1 MSEKISEYT
10 TSVTALAS
18 GDLMD
23 VSKLISTSPD
33 VYQSQKLNYSVLI
46 SELNND
52 LTINNL
58 GNSDLT
64 STANSRYFYLNG
76 STSSNFLKFR
86 NSDSISILSLLG
98 DKSVIFGNV
107 ANPVTMQFNID
118 AADATGDLWYRN
130 VSGNLQRLAI
140 GSSSQ
145 VLTVAGGLPSWATVS
160 APNLGSANLTSA
172 DNARTFTLKS
182 GGTTSQYLNITN
194 GVDDIIRFR
203 GDKQSVFGDTSTYLK
218 IDPYGVSSFGILQF
232 AASGTSIFYNAY
244 NSSSSEVYRFSTSGQ
259 LMAVR
264 PAGIST
270 YLNYS
275 ASINL
280 WTEGTNSNFH
290 LVGTNGSNHT
300 IYIGNTGGHG
310 YVDVH
315 NSAGATKVWLVGSGD
330 SYFLNNLA
338 IGGSSAAARFDVKG
352 SGATSATTTALFQN
366 SASVSALKV
375 KDDGYCILKANNAA
389 IASGDLANN
398 EMSFYID
405 EGTNH
410 CVVKVKYSSGTVKTG
425 TFNLT

>member
-118 AADATGDLWYRN
+118 AADATGDVWYRN
-130 VSGNLQRLAI
+130 VSGNLQRLPI

-160 APNLGSANLTSA
+160 APNLGSANLTST
-172 DNARTFTLKS
+172 DDARTFTLKS
-182 GGTTSQYLNITN
+182 GGTATQNLAFLNSGGGNLLKLSGNSTIDFGVNGTGMTKNHYGQYQGEKYFYFGGTEFMTFDYSLGYLRMIAPNGTN
-194 GVDDIIRFR
+194 TMSMRASNTKFEMNCIGNDSYIYLQNSSLSKCTTTARNVGLQTIYLGNSGATLIDIFAYTQ
-203 GDKQSVFGDTSTYLK
+203 GYLAVNGAATAAANLEVFGN
-218 IDPYGVSSFGILQF
+218 ILIK
-232 AASGTSIFYNAY
+232 G
-244 NSSSSEVYRFSTSGQ
+244 
-259 LMAVR
+259 
-264 PAGIST
+264 P
-270 YLNYS
+270 
-275 ASINL
+275 
-280 WTEGTNSNFH
+280 
-290 LVGTNGSNHT
+290 GS
-300 IYIGNTGGHG
+300 
-310 YVDVH
+310 
-315 NSAGATKVWLVGSGD
+315 
-330 SYFLNNLA
+330 
-338 IGGSSAAARFDVKG
+338 
-352 SGATSATTTALFQN
+352 TSATTTALFQN
-366 SASVSALKV
+366 SASVSALKI
-375 KDDGYCILKANNAA
+375 KDDLYCIFRAKDAA
-389 IASGDLANN
+389 IPDGDLSNN
-398 EMSFYID
+398 ELSFYI
-405 EGTNH
+405 EEATNDLH
-410 CVVKVKYSSGTVKTG
+410 FKVKFSTGTVKSG
-425 TFNLT
+425 KINLT

>member
-182 GGTTSQYLNITN
+182 GGTASQNLQFLNSGGGNLLTLYGNKNIEFGSSSNTLTEFLINLSGTAGTFRMASGSNLYAIYYDAPAFNFSIRSATSYK
-194 GVDDIIRFR
+194 VDIFGGTGSI
-203 GDKQSVFGDTSTYLK
+203 VTTGDTS
-218 IDPYGVSSFGILQF
+218 
-232 AASGTSIFYNAY
+232 SGY
-244 NSSSSEVYRFSTSGQ
+244 
-259 LMAVR
+259 
-264 PAGIST
+264 
-270 YLNYS
+270 YLNK
-275 ASINL
+275 IG
-280 WTEGTNSNFH
+280 GTPAAALYNNKGSNF
-290 LVGTNGSNHT
+290 
-300 IYIGNTGGHG
+300 YMA
-310 YVDVH
+310 
-315 NSAGATKVWLVGSGD
+315 NSAGTRLINIETVNGFGHVVGGWAVG
-330 SYFLNNLA
+330 LA
-338 IGGSSAAARFDVKG
+338 YSIVPTARLQVKG
-352 SGATSATTTALFQN
+352 SGSTSATTTALFEN
-366 SASVSALKV
+366 SASVAALKV
-375 KDDGYCILKANNAA
+375 KDDGYCIIKANNAA
-389 IASGDLANN
+389 IASGDLSNN

>member
-1 MSEKISEYT
+1 M
-10 TSVTALAS
+10 
-18 GDLMD
+18 
-23 VSKLISTSPD
+23 
-33 VYQSQKLNYSVLI
+33 
-46 SELNND
+46 
-52 LTINNL
+52 
-58 GNSDLT
+58 
-64 STANSRYFYLNG
+64 
-76 STSSNFLKFR
+76 
-86 NSDSISILSLLG
+86 
-98 DKSVIFGNV
+98 
-107 ANPVTMQFNID
+107 
-118 AADATGDLWYRN
+118 
-130 VSGNLQRLAI
+130 
-140 GSSSQ
+140 
-145 VLTVAGGLPSWATVS
+145 
-160 APNLGSANLTSA
+160 
-172 DNARTFTLKS
+172 
-182 GGTTSQYLNITN
+182 NITN

-405 EGTNH
+405 ESGNTLT
-410 CVVKVKYSSGTVKTG
+410 VKVKYSGGTVKTG
-425 TFNLT
+425 TVALV